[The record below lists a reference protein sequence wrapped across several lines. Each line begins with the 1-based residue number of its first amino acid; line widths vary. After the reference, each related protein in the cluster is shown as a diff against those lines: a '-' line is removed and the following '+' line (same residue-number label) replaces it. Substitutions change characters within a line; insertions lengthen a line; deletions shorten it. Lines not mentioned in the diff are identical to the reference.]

1 MFQLIKVSKENQGKI
16 FRSLV
21 TILVVLM
28 YIWWITV
35 SLQTQLNSYII
46 TNNTELVYKDDTKVK
61 VDHIN
66 EDNTLYLDDTTKVE
80 GDQVD
85 EYIMTVRGTGT
96 YYIPDNKMSRELSW
110 EESIDVGEAWIV
122 LTISVYI
129 IGILLTINCKGSK
142 WRSIGVVVLEFFVS
156 ILTIVVGEYYV
167 SNILQKNIPIQEI
180 VLVVYILLALTAV
193 LLRVFRAKIW
203 RS

>member
-1 MFQLIKVSKENQGKI
+1 MYRLVKVSKANQARI
-16 FRSLV
+16 FKTLV
-21 TILVVLM
+21 TFLVVLV
-28 YIWWITV
+28 YVWWIAI
-35 SLQTQLNSYII
+35 SLQTQLNCYII
-46 TNNTELVYKDDTKVK
+46 TNNTELVYRDDSKIKVE
-61 VDHIN
+61 HIN

-180 VLVVYILLALTAV
+180 VLVVYVLLALTAV

>member
-1 MFQLIKVSKENQGKI
+1 MFQLVKVSKENQGKI
-16 FRSLV
+16 FRALV

-180 VLVVYILLALTAV
+180 VLVVYILLALTSV

>member
-1 MFQLIKVSKENQGKI
+1 MFQLVKVSKENQGKI
-16 FRSLV
+16 FRALV

-129 IGILLTINCKGSK
+129 IGILLTINCKGFK

-180 VLVVYILLALTAV
+180 VLVVYILLALTSV

>member
-1 MFQLIKVSKENQGKI
+1 MFQLVKVSKENQGKI
-16 FRSLV
+16 FRALV

-80 GDQVD
+80 GDRVD

-122 LTISVYI
+122 LTMSVYI

-180 VLVVYILLALTAV
+180 VLVVYILLALTSV

>member
-16 FRSLV
+16 FRALV

-85 EYIMTVRGTGT
+85 EYIMTVKGTGT

-142 WRSIGVVVLEFFVS
+142 WKSIGVVVLEFFVS

-180 VLVVYILLALTAV
+180 VLVVYILLALTSV

>member
-1 MFQLIKVSKENQGKI
+1 MYRLVKVSKANQARI
-16 FRSLV
+16 FKTLV
-21 TILVVLM
+21 TFLVVLV
-28 YIWWITV
+28 YVWWIAI
-35 SLQTQLNSYII
+35 SLQTQLNCYII
-46 TNNTELVYKDDTKVK
+46 TNNTELVYRDDSKIKVE
-61 VDHIN
+61 HIN
-66 EDNTLYLDDTTKVE
+66 EDNTLYLDDTTKVD

-85 EYIMTVRGTGT
+85 EYIMTARGTGT

-180 VLVVYILLALTAV
+180 VLVVYVLLALTAV

>member
-1 MFQLIKVSKENQGKI
+1 MFQLVKVSKENQGKI
-16 FRSLV
+16 FRALI

-122 LTISVYI
+122 LTMSVYI

-180 VLVVYILLALTAV
+180 VLVVYILLALTSV

>member
-1 MFQLIKVSKENQGKI
+1 MFQLVKVSKENQGKI
-16 FRSLV
+16 FRALV

-110 EESIDVGEAWIV
+110 EESLDVGEAWIV
-122 LTISVYI
+122 LTVSVYI

-142 WRSIGVVVLEFFVS
+142 WKSIGVVVLEFFVS

-167 SNILQKNIPIQEI
+167 SNILQKNISIQEV

>member
-16 FRSLV
+16 FRALV

-85 EYIMTVRGTGT
+85 EYIMTVKGTGT

-180 VLVVYILLALTAV
+180 VLVVYILLALTTV

>member
-1 MFQLIKVSKENQGKI
+1 MYRLVKVSKANQARI
-16 FRSLV
+16 FKTLV
-21 TILVVLM
+21 TFLVVLV
-28 YIWWITV
+28 YVWWIAI
-35 SLQTQLNSYII
+35 SLQTQLNCYII
-46 TNNTELVYKDDTKVK
+46 TNNTELVYRDDSKIKVE
-61 VDHIN
+61 HIN

-110 EESIDVGEAWIV
+110 EESLDVGEAWIV
-122 LTISVYI
+122 LTVSVYI

-142 WRSIGVVVLEFFVS
+142 WKSIGVVVLEFFVS

-167 SNILQKNIPIQEI
+167 SNILQKNIPIQET
-180 VLVVYILLALTAV
+180 VLVVYILLALTSV

>member
-1 MFQLIKVSKENQGKI
+1 MYRLVKVSKANQVRI
-16 FRSLV
+16 FKTLV
-21 TILVVLM
+21 TFLVVLV
-28 YIWWITV
+28 YVWWIAI
-35 SLQTQLNSYII
+35 SLQTQLNCYII
-46 TNNTELVYKDDTKVK
+46 TNNTELVYRDDSKIKVE
-61 VDHIN
+61 HIN

-122 LTISVYI
+122 LTVSVYI

-142 WRSIGVVVLEFFVS
+142 WKSIGVVVLEFFVS

-180 VLVVYILLALTAV
+180 VLVVYILLALTSV

>member
-1 MFQLIKVSKENQGKI
+1 MFQLVKVSKENQGKI
-16 FRSLV
+16 FRALI

-180 VLVVYILLALTAV
+180 VLVVYILLALTSV

>member
-16 FRSLV
+16 FRALV

-85 EYIMTVRGTGT
+85 EYIMTVKGTGT

-180 VLVVYILLALTAV
+180 VLVVYVLLALTTV

>member
-16 FRSLV
+16 FRALV

-46 TNNTELVYKDDTKVK
+46 TNNTELVYKDNTKVK

-66 EDNTLYLDDTTKVE
+66 EDNTLYLDDTTKIE

-85 EYIMTVRGTGT
+85 EYIMTARGTGT

-110 EESIDVGEAWIV
+110 KESIDVGEDWIV
-122 LTISVYI
+122 LTVSVYI

-156 ILTIVVGEYYV
+156 ILTMVVGEYYV

-180 VLVVYILLALTAV
+180 VLVVYVLLALTAV
-193 LLRVFRAKIW
+193 LLWVFRAKIW

>member
-16 FRSLV
+16 FRALV

-180 VLVVYILLALTAV
+180 VLVVYILLALTSV

>member
-1 MFQLIKVSKENQGKI
+1 MFQLVKVSKENQGKI
-16 FRSLV
+16 FRALV

-122 LTISVYI
+122 LTVSVYI

-142 WRSIGVVVLEFFVS
+142 WKSIGVVVLEFFVS

-167 SNILQKNIPIQEI
+167 SNILQKNIPIQEV

>member
-1 MFQLIKVSKENQGKI
+1 MYRLVKVSKANQARI
-16 FRSLV
+16 FKTLV
-21 TILVVLM
+21 TFLVVLV
-28 YIWWITV
+28 YVWWIAI
-35 SLQTQLNSYII
+35 SLQTQLNCYII
-46 TNNTELVYKDDTKVK
+46 TNNTELVYRDDSKIKVE
-61 VDHIN
+61 HIN

-80 GDQVD
+80 EDQVD

-129 IGILLTINCKGSK
+129 IGILLAINCKGSK

-180 VLVVYILLALTAV
+180 VLVVYILLALTSV

>member
-1 MFQLIKVSKENQGKI
+1 MFQLVKVSKENQGKI
-16 FRSLV
+16 FRALI

-46 TNNTELVYKDDTKVK
+46 TNNTELVYKDGTKVK

-129 IGILLTINCKGSK
+129 TGILLTINCKGSK

-167 SNILQKNIPIQEI
+167 SNILQKNIPIQEV

>member
-1 MFQLIKVSKENQGKI
+1 MFQLVKVSKENQGKI
-16 FRSLV
+16 FKALV

-66 EDNTLYLDDTTKVE
+66 KDNTLYLDDTTKIE

-85 EYIMTVRGTGT
+85 EYIMTVKGTGT

-110 EESIDVGEAWIV
+110 KESIDVGEAWIV
-122 LTISVYI
+122 LTVSVYI

-156 ILTIVVGEYYV
+156 ILTMVVGEYYV

-180 VLVVYILLALTAV
+180 VLVVYVLLALTAV
-193 LLRVFRAKIW
+193 LLWVFRAKIW

>member
-16 FRSLV
+16 FRALV

-180 VLVVYILLALTAV
+180 VLVVYILLALTSV
-193 LLRVFRAKIW
+193 LLRIFRAKIW